1 MPQYD
6 DRIHR
11 ASVVTSDSTTGRIT
25 VRVPGKFGNN
35 EAIDVSFTGREE
47 HDANSKWL
55 VPAAGDSIIVCQEDE
70 DCTDGVFW
78 LNTTVPPD
86 PPYTFVDTPG
96 VDGDK
101 TTHFGTMLQVET
113 GNTGQVRVNTS
124 TNVGG
129 AALVVQPWGT
139 EGTGLYV
146 NPSNNATT
154 NRAAIQLGS
163 SIRMGT
169 GNTSSTLGDWYIYDQ
184 TASKYNLSH
193 SGHSNTTTGGLT
205 IRSTGLSER
214 YLNLQPAYVSGTAEY
229 SAIFGDNAN
238 GYLLMNRSVYTYNHL
253 PYNDNLYDLGYNSGG
268 TSIRWQDIHLMNQ
281 PSVTSDQ
288 NEKTDIADSD
298 LGLGFIN
305 ALRPVSFKWR
315 DRGGGEAGVRT
326 HYGLLGQEVEA
337 VLGAAA
343 SDTALWM
350 TTHVDA
356 KDAVPADEYLPGQPA
371 VEEHDI
377 QGLRYTEL
385 ISPMI
390 KAIQELT
397 TRLAALESA

>member
-1 MPQYD
+1 MIP
-6 DRIHR
+6 
-11 ASVVTSDSTTGRIT
+11 SVTGLTGRLPVT
-25 VRVPGKFGNN
+25 LW
-35 EAIDVSFTGREE
+35 GREI
-47 HDANSKWL
+47 HAANSKWL
-55 VPAAGDSIIVCQEDE
+55 VPDVGDTIVVCREDE
-70 DCTDGVFW
+70 DYTNVFW
-78 LNTTVPPD
+78 INTTVPPD

-113 GNTGQVRVNTS
+113 GTTGQVRVNTS

-139 EGTGLYV
+139 GGTGLYV

-163 SIRMGT
+163 SLRMGT
-169 GNTSSTLGDWYIYDQ
+169 GGTTSTLGDWYIYDE
-184 TASKYNLSH
+184 TASKYNLFH

-214 YLNLQPAYVSGTAEY
+214 YIQLQPAYVTGGNEWSTFF
-229 SAIFGDNAN
+229 INNALGATLFN
-238 GYLLMNRSVYTYNHL
+238 TQPYTYTHH
-253 PYNDNLYDLGYNSGG
+253 PYADNQYDLGSGY
-268 TSIRWQDIHLMNQ
+268 RWQDIHLVNQ
-281 PSVTSDQ
+281 PTVTSDQ
-288 NEKTDIADSD
+288 NEKTDIVDSD
-298 LGLGFIN
+298 LGLDFVN

-315 DRGGGEAGVRT
+315 DRGGGVAGVRT
-326 HYGLLGQEVEA
+326 HYGLLGQEVES

-343 SDTALWM
+343 SDTAIWIKR
-350 TTHVDA
+350 TIEA
-356 KDAVPADEYLPGQPA
+356 EPEVPADEYLPGKPA
-371 VEEHDI
+371 VEEHDR
-377 QGLRYTEL
+377 QGLRYNEL

-397 TRLAALESA
+397 TRLTALESA